1 MGRLGSFSG
10 GRGGLENARALRLRM
25 HFFNSNY
32 ILVRNLDAHVFFFS
46 ALGEAVFEENGFA
59 GVRSQHADRGNM
71 NVARAIMSF
80 DTFTHE
86 RGVSGHRT
94 PG

>member
-1 MGRLGSFSG
+1 MD
-10 GRGGLENARALRLRM
+10 
-25 HFFNSNY
+25 FFNSNY
-32 ILVRNLDAHVFFFS
+32 ILVGNLDAHIFFFS

-71 NVARAIMSF
+71 NVARAIVSF

-86 RGVSGHRT
+86 KGVSRHRT
-94 PG
+94 PVPLRRTEGSIVPQLDIEIGI